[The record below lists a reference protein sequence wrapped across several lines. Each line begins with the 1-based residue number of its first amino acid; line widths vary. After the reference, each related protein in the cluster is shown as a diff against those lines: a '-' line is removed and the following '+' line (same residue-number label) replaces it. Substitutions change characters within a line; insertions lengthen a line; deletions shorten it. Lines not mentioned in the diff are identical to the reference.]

1 MKKFRNIFT
10 LFIFI
15 HFLALFSFFSISSAN
30 KAYQILGVEI
40 ESELESEVE
49 CEAEIKSKSKNH
61 QLKESNLSYFFNK
74 IKFFKFNLVLNSE
87 LHSNYI
93 LEVPTTPPNN
103 C

>member
-1 MKKFRNIFT
+1 MVLVN
-10 LFIFI
+10 
-15 HFLALFSFFSISSAN
+15 FLALFAFFSIFNFN
-30 KAYQILGVEI
+30 KAYQILGIEI

-61 QLKESNLSYFFNK
+61 QLLESDISYFFNK
-74 IKFFKFNLVLNSE
+74 TKFSKFSLILNSE